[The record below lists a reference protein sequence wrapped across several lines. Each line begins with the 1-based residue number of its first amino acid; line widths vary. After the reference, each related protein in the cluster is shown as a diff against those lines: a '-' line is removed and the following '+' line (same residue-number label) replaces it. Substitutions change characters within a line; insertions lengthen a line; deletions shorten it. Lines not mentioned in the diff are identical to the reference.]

1 MASRKPTSNSRQTIL
16 ESLESISSVETM
28 TTSSAVDA
36 PPLKRND
43 EATAAALAAA
53 SAIEK
58 KKNLYKR
65 MASDTDLWLTAN
77 SKSSDNNNQG
87 SRFQTFLESTK
98 EDSVESDDVPHKPAG
113 KQ

>member
-36 PPLKRND
+36 PPVKRSD
-43 EATAAALAAA
+43 EATAA
-53 SAIEK
+53 SSER

-77 SKSSDNNNQG
+77 SKSQDNNNQG

>member
-28 TTSSAVDA
+28 TTSSAADA
-36 PPLKRND
+36 PPVKRND
-43 EATAAALAAA
+43 EAAETLAAV

-77 SKSSDNNNQG
+77 LKSQDNNNQG

>member
-28 TTSSAVDA
+28 TTSSAADA
-36 PPLKRND
+36 PPVKRND
-43 EATAAALAAA
+43 EAAAAALA
-53 SAIEK
+53 SIER

-77 SKSSDNNNQG
+77 SKSQDNNNQG